1 MLVSIMKNFFQGRR
15 NLKYLNYDFQ
25 TPEIIPTPPRAP
37 SHTEVLERLLSE
49 RE

>member
-1 MLVSIMKNFFQGRR
+1 MLVSMMKLFPEGQQNF
-15 NLKYLNYDFQ
+15 KYLNYDFQ

>member
-1 MLVSIMKNFFQGRR
+1 MLVSMMKLFPRSQNF
-15 NLKYLNYDFQ
+15 KYLNYDFQ